1 MVFNTF
7 KFRKVPSKNT
17 SFYHV
22 NYYDLLKELNL
33 YRMTNNN
40 LISYLQKSLPWES
53 FLNSMKEFGF
63 FVITNTAELI
73 EEKDAEN
80 KNKHGFGMIISNLIH
95 SGPLR
100 DASLLYLLPYVIFRP
115 FTEEQLKII
124 VKQAR
129 DYKIPISFCSGKT
142 GLSGAYANYAILVDL
157 INLHSLKNPITLN
170 VESETVTVE
179 QGVQVS
185 DLIKQVPYNTNDE
198 FIFPIQPSSAYKLP
212 VRIGGIISTDASGI
226 TSGKLG
232 STKDWIKN
240 IRIMDPEGHIEEITP
255 LYPLYSK
262 IVGGNG
268 FYGVVLTA
276 TIKLYRPDKNLR
288 SAIIY
293 GTEINQAFQSL
304 QKILDKKIF
313 PLISE
318 FVASLEFLPGK
329 FKELSNHS
337 ISSQF
342 IRWGTLIKG
351 ENETVQQFIDIM
363 QKNSE
368 SSFINLTEEEF
379 QTYLKERTKFGL
391 LIQTEDNEEYL
402 GFPGFEDILSEPKYL
417 PEIIQKIN
425 DILKEYSF
433 HPLIFTYG
441 HINFRRGKGLLLH
454 VRLPVPI
461 KYFYRENTEKSK
473 IICETVYEVINT
485 LNLQFNIRYK
495 AEHSGGPFKI
505 WLDPK
510 VRTQLRKDI
519 EQGSA
524 FLNPHLMMIDHLI
537 REKYKISSEKEL
549 NILKDSIKK
558 DLFISAMTLYLN

>member
-1 MVFNTF
+1 MTN
-7 KFRKVPSKNT
+7 RNL
-17 SFYHV
+17 V
-22 NYYDLLKELNL
+22 NY
-33 YRMTNNN
+33 
-40 LISYLQKSLPWES
+40 LQQSLPWES
-53 FLNSMKEFGF
+53 FLQTMKGFGF
-63 FVITNTAELI
+63 SIITNVAELI
-73 EEKDAEN
+73 EEKDEKN
-80 KNKHGFGMIISNLIH
+80 KNKHGFGMIINDLIH

-100 DASLLYLLPYVIFRP
+100 DASMLYLEPYVIFRP
-115 FTEEQLKII
+115 FTEEQLTII
-124 VKQAR
+124 LKNSR

-142 GLSGAYANYAILVDL
+142 GLSGSYSNYAILVDL
-157 INLHSLKNPITLN
+157 ANLHSLKNPIKLEIET
-170 VESETVTVE
+170 ETVIVE

-185 DLIKQVPYNTNDE
+185 DLIKQIPYNTNNE

-212 VRIGGIISTDASGI
+212 VRVGGIISTDASGI

-232 STKDWIKN
+232 STKDWIKK
-240 IRIMDPEGHIEEITP
+240 IRIMDPEGNIREVKP
-255 LYPLYSK
+255 LDPLYSK
-262 IVGGNG
+262 IIGGNG

-304 QKILDKKIF
+304 QKVLDKKIF

-337 ISSQF
+337 LTSQF
-342 IRWGTLIKG
+342 IKWGILIRG
-351 ENETVQQFIDIM
+351 ENDTIKQFIDVM

-368 SSFINLTEEEF
+368 CSFINLTDAEF
-379 QTYLKERTKFGL
+379 EAYLKERTKFGL
-391 LIQTEDNEEYL
+391 LIQTEDREEYL

-417 PEIIQKIN
+417 PEIIRTIN
-425 DILKEYSF
+425 NILEDHSF
-433 HPLIFTYG
+433 HPLIFNYG

-461 KYFYRENTEKSK
+461 KFFYRENYAKSK
-473 IICETVYEVINT
+473 IICETIYEVINI

-505 WLDPK
+505 WLDPDI
-510 VRTQLRKDI
+510 RNQLRKDI
-519 EQGSA
+519 REGLV
-524 FLNPHLMMIDHLI
+524 FINPHLAIVDYLI
-537 REKYKISSEKEL
+537 REKYNISSEKEL
-549 NILKDSIKK
+549 NILKDSVKK
-558 DLFISAMTLYLN
+558 DLFISAMTLYLI